1 MRYQPF
7 HPDIKKV
14 GRRVMAF
21 LLAIILCLGLGVQ
34 AFAAEVSGETDNSG
48 IIVGDDYNDEF
59 GYLEL
64 EVAPLVGTDKHP
76 STWYTSSFLATILYK
91 RDGTL
96 NADKT
101 CYGFA
106 INATYH
112 ATSGGDKKV
121 QIHYNIGRDDIEN
134 APALGSGAGS
144 ATGQISITP
153 SQDFPDTMYYIYAIA
168 YNADGTIYS
177 QTKMSV
183 NVKVLYEKISAISYS
198 RVGMQVRA
206 VDNTPIGPYD
216 LLKDDATP
224 VANSTGILKGGL
236 GGSYT
241 GMDGKAYD
249 NSYFDIILNDDQMA
263 STGIANLEELYNW
276 LTTVY
281 IPNANAPI
289 GDSVNV
295 IGPAYCIAKNGPQ
308 GNIIY
313 NMAYYDPDSSAG
325 INSYA
330 SWAETTRYKALP
342 TMRKNSLLIP
352 IKAVGTVTV
361 YCYDEDDPNGEPLDK
376 FTLTSDT
383 FARTNSYEQYL
394 ANTLIP
400 ATQASV
406 IQAFSDGS
414 DAKESLGVDMSQ
426 DLQNMPFEQI
436 KKALTT
442 FEYDK
447 EIKKLIR
454 VNLDSETVYNA
465 LQAIG
470 SRAMMT
476 LEQDQ
481 KESATAYADFVNV
494 EAPDIEGYEFDFGWG
509 NDALTAFG
517 WGSALFMADDPEA
530 DMVVTQAVPSSVVYL
545 YYKGAG
551 ETTYTVKVRNNG
563 VIDESLTREYPT
575 VVGEVIEEDMVDT
588 SVVPPD
594 WTIKDIENVPLT
606 VVKDPTKNIIIID
619 CESEQ
624 AYYTIMYYKD
634 GVYVEQDIIEADI
647 GSVISNPPIKGY
659 PGYKLQRIDGTPLT
673 IVDSSGVIRVYYV
686 KAETPAA
693 ASVNA
698 KLFKDKFK
706 DEYRTVITKS
716 KSGYGVYGLFYVDV
730 SDLVEAR
737 EYPAWTVN
745 GGCSPSA
752 QSKTEK
758 KYINI
763 DIKAWATYKEGLP
776 LTEANK
782 NGTQVN
788 KIALEKDTARSTEK
802 VWVFHFPANQK
813 SAQRLDKFYIPINW
827 KNGTNWTIQFDA
839 TVTYDEY
846 KWTTTSASTKC
857 AGHKHTGSYTDSN
870 GKTHSYT
877 YYTYHEYTIHP
888 LQEWYEDGSVKKN
901 GSASIMVNG
910 SMYED
915 DFTGGR
921 Q

>member
-1 MRYQPF
+1 MKKKPF
-7 HPDIKKV
+7 QVDLRTV
-14 GRRVMAF
+14 GRRVIAF
-21 LLAIILCLGLGVQ
+21 LMTLVLCLGLGVQ
-34 AFAAEVSGETDNSG
+34 AFATEVAGDTNNG
-48 IIVGDDYNDEF
+48 GLIIGNDYNDEF

-64 EVAPLVGTDKHP
+64 EVAALTGPNKTP
-76 STWYTSSFLATILYK
+76 STWYSSSFLATILVK
-91 RDGTL
+91 EGVL
-96 NADKT
+96 NAEKS

-106 INATYH
+106 VKGTYH
-112 ATSGGDKKV
+112 ATTGESKKV
-121 QIHYNIGRDDIEN
+121 QIFYKEAVDNIYY
-134 APALGSGAGS
+134 ASTLGSGVGS
-144 ATGQISITP
+144 TTGQFSINA
-153 SQDFPDTMYYIYAIA
+153 SENFPDTVFYFYAVA
-168 YNADGTIYS
+168 YNADGSIYA
-177 QTKMSV
+177 QTKLSV
-183 NVKVLYEKISAISYS
+183 NVKVLYEKITTVSYD
-198 RVGMQVRA
+198 RIGMQVRA
-206 VDNTPIGPYD
+206 VDTTAIGPYD
-216 LLKDDATP
+216 ILQNDAKP
-224 VANSTGILKGGL
+224 VANTSGILQNGV
-236 GGSYT
+236 GSTYT
-241 GMDGKAYD
+241 GMDGKTYD
-249 NSYFDIILNDDQMA
+249 NAYFDIILSDDEMA
-263 STGIANLEELYNW
+263 STGVSNLNELYNW

-281 IPNANAPI
+281 IPNTHAEV
-289 GDSVNV
+289 GESVTV
-295 IGPAYCIAKNGPQ
+295 IGPAYCEGRNNTQ
-308 GNIIY
+308 GNIVY
-313 NMAYYDPDSSAG
+313 NMAYYDPDSSDG

-330 SWAETTRYKALP
+330 NWAYNTRYKAFPL
-342 TMRKNSLLIP
+342 MRKNSLLIP

-361 YCYDEDDPNGEPLDK
+361 YCYDEDDPNGEPLDM

-383 FARTNSYEQYL
+383 FARTSSYEQYL
-394 ANTLIP
+394 LNTLIP
-400 ATQASV
+400 STQASV

-698 KLFKDKFK
+698 KLFKD
-706 DEYRTVITKS
+706 EYRTVITKS